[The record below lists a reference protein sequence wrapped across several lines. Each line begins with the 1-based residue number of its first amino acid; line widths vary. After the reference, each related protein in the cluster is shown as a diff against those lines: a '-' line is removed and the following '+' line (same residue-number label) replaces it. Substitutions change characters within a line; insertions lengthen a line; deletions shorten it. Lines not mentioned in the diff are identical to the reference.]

1 MGERFFLTTAIDY
14 VNGSPHLGH
23 AYEKTLADALARYHR
38 LCGRSVFFLSGVD
51 EHGQKVQQ
59 SARAL
64 GLDPKDFCDRQSELF
79 RALWARLDISFDRFA
94 RTTDPLHKEAV
105 RRSLEEL
112 RRKELLRFEEHE
124 GFYSLRQEQ
133 FVTEKERVDGRWPE
147 IFGEVV
153 PMREPNYFFLLSRF
167 GERIRREI
175 EARPDWI
182 IPEFRRNEL
191 LAALRRPLQELCISR
206 PRSRLAWGIPLPFD
220 EEYVTYVWFDA
231 LLNYVSFAESADGG
245 SWWPAD
251 LQIIGKDILVPAHG
265 VYWPAILDALELPLP
280 RRLLVHGWW
289 LNRGAKM
296 SKSTGN
302 AIDPV
307 PYLERYGSEALRY
320 FLLREMTLGN
330 DADFSDEKFL
340 QRYRS
345 DLANDLGNLAHRTL
359 SMIVRYRGGRV
370 PGWTEAEAGEAEGE
384 LAAAFDERAY
394 REAFDQGDTSSGL
407 AVAWTLIGRANRYI
421 DQAAPWR
428 LARSPDSGKRLDV
441 VFAALAETLRR
452 IAISIEPALPRSSR
466 KLLTQLGI
474 AERPLLARCSF
485 APPRESYPIGAPEP
499 LFPRIEE

>member
-23 AYEKTLADALARYHR
+23 AYEKTLADALARYQR
-38 LCGRSVFFLSGVD
+38 LCGRSVFFLTGVD

-64 GLDPKDFCDRQSELF
+64 GLDPQDFCDRQSGLF
-79 RALWARLDISFDRFA
+79 RALWERLDISFDRFA
-94 RTTDPLHKEAV
+94 RTTELQHKEVV
-105 RRSLEEL
+105 RSYL
-112 RRKELLRFEEHE
+112 RRLREKELLRFEEHE

-175 EARPDWI
+175 ESRPDWI
-182 IPEFRRNEL
+182 VPEFRRNEL
-191 LAALRRPLQELCISR
+191 LAALQRPLQELCISR

-220 EEYVTYVWFDA
+220 EDYVTYVWFDA
-231 LLNYVSFAESADGG
+231 LLNYVSFAREGDGG

-251 LQIIGKDILVPAHG
+251 LQIIGKDILVPPHG

-302 AIDPV
+302 AIDPL
-307 PYLERYGSEALRY
+307 PYLDRFGSDALRY

-330 DADFSDEKFL
+330 DADFSDEKLF
-340 QRYRS
+340 QRYKS
-345 DLANDLGNLAHRTL
+345 DLANDLGNFAHRSL
-359 SMIVRYRGGRV
+359 SMIARYRGGRV
-370 PGWTEAEAGEAEGE
+370 PGWIDSEAEQSEKE
-384 LAAAFDERAY
+384 LASAFDEEAY
-394 REAFDQGDTSSGL
+394 RSAFDQGDTGRGL
-407 AVAWTLIGRANRYI
+407 AVAWAFIGRANRYV

-428 LARSPDSGKRLDV
+428 VARAPASEKRLDLIL
-441 VFAALAETLRR
+441 AILAETLRR
-452 IAISIEPALPRSSR
+452 IAILIEPALPRSSR
-466 KLLTQLGI
+466 KLLTELG
-474 AERPLLARCSF
+474 ATEPPLLSRAAF
-485 APPRESYPIGAPEP
+485 APPRESYSAGAPEP
-499 LFPRIEE
+499 LFPRIEG

>member
-1 MGERFFLTTAIDY
+1 MGGRFFLTTAIDY
-14 VNGSPHLGH
+14 VNGAPHLGH
-23 AYEKTLADALARYHR
+23 AYEKTLADALARYQR
-38 LCGRSVFFLSGVD
+38 LRGRSVFFLSGVD

-64 GLDPKDFCDRQSELF
+64 GLDPQEFCDRQSALF
-79 RALWARLDISFDRFA
+79 RALWERLDISFDRFA
-94 RTTDPLHKEAV
+94 RTTDPQHRETV
-105 RRSLEEL
+105 RSFL
-112 RRKELLRFEEHE
+112 RQLQERGLLRFEEHE

-133 FVTEKERVDGRWPE
+133 FVTEKERVNGRWPE
-147 IFGEVV
+147 IYGEVV

-175 EARPDWI
+175 ESRPNWI
-182 IPEFRRNEL
+182 TPEFRRNEL
-191 LAALRRPLQELCISR
+191 LAALQRPLQELCISR

-231 LLNYVSFAESADGG
+231 LLNYVSFAKSRDEG

-302 AIDPV
+302 AIDPI

-330 DADFSDEKFL
+330 DADFSDEKFF
-340 QRYRS
+340 QRYQS
-345 DLANDLGNLAHRTL
+345 DLVNDLGNFAHRSL
-359 SMIVRYRGGRV
+359 SMIARYRGGRV
-370 PGWTEAEAGEAEGE
+370 SGWIDSEAGPAEKE
-384 LAAAFDERAY
+384 LASAFDEEAY
-394 REAFDQGDTSSGL
+394 RRAFEEGDTSTGL
-407 AVAWTLIGRANRYI
+407 SVAWAFIGQANRYV

-428 LARSPDSGKRLDV
+428 VARFPGSEKRLN
-441 VFAALAETLRR
+441 AILATLAETMRR
-452 IAISIEPALPRSSR
+452 IAICIEPALPRSSR
-466 KLLTQLGI
+466 KLLTQLGVS
-474 AERPLLARCSF
+474 ERPLLSLASF
-485 APPRESYPIGAPEP
+485 APPRESYSVGTPEP
-499 LFPRIEE
+499 LFPRVED

>member
-23 AYEKTLADALARYHR
+23 AYEKTLADALARYQR

-64 GLDPKDFCDRQSELF
+64 GLDPQAFCDRQSALF
-79 RALWARLDISFDRFA
+79 RSLWDRLDISFDRFA

-105 RRSLEEL
+105 RSSLRNLQE
-112 RRKELLRFEEHE
+112 RDLLRFEEHE

-133 FVTEKERVDGRWPE
+133 FVTEKDRVEGRWPE

-167 GERIRREI
+167 GERIRSEI
-175 EARPDWI
+175 ESRPDWI
-182 IPEFRRNEL
+182 VPEFRRNEL
-191 LAALRRPLQELCISR
+191 LAALQRPLQELCISR
-206 PRSRLAWGIPLPFD
+206 PRSRLDWGIPLPFD
-220 EEYVTYVWFDA
+220 EQYVTYVWFDA
-231 LLNYVSFAESADGG
+231 LLNYVSFAESGDGK

-265 VYWPAILDALELPLP
+265 VYWPAILCALGLPLP

-302 AIDPV
+302 AIDPI

-330 DADFSDEKFL
+330 DADFSDEKL
-340 QRYRS
+340 LRRYQS
-345 DLANDLGNLAHRTL
+345 DLVNDLGNFAHRSL
-359 SMIVRYRGGRV
+359 SMIARYRGGRV
-370 PGWTEAEAGEAEGE
+370 PGWIDSQAGQAEKE
-384 LAAAFDERAY
+384 LAAAFDEVAY
-394 REAFDQGDTSSGL
+394 RSAFDQGDTSTGL
-407 AVAWTLIGRANRYI
+407 AVTWAFIGQANRYV

-428 LARSPDSGKRLDV
+428 AARSPDSKERLDAIL
-441 VFAALAETLRR
+441 AALAETLRR
-452 IAISIEPALPRSSR
+452 IAVSIEPALPRSSR
-466 KLLTQLGI
+466 KLLLQLGI
-474 AERPLLARCSF
+474 SERPLLSRASF
-485 APPRESYPIGAPEP
+485 APPRESYPVGVPEP
-499 LFPRIEE
+499 LFPRIEG